1 MDTPTSDQDSGFK
14 AFVRRVWQGG
24 LVRRVTVTREGRTL
38 VDVPLTVIVIGG
50 VLAPWLLALGAV
62 VAVLTGCQ
70 LAVRQPEQ
78 LALEEPSVED
88 ETTAEAPAGE

>member
-1 MDTPTSDQDSGFK
+1 MDTSTSEQESGFK
-14 AFVRRVWQGG
+14 AFVRRVWHGG
-24 LVRRVTVTREGRTL
+24 LVRRVIVTREGRTL

-70 LAVRQPEQ
+70 LAVRQPEP
-78 LALEEPSVED
+78 LAAERPLVED
-88 ETTAEAPAGE
+88 ETVADGSAPE

>member
-1 MDTPTSDQDSGFK
+1 MDTPTSEQETGFK
-14 AFVRRVWQGG
+14 AFVRRVWHGG
-24 LVRRVTVTREGRTL
+24 LVRRVTVTRDGRTL

-70 LAVRQPEQ
+70 LAVRQPEP
-78 LALEEPSVED
+78 LEVEEPSVED
-88 ETTAEAPAGE
+88 EPTAEAPVAE